1 MAIEAES
8 SIPDKSKKVSSDGS
22 YVLRTIVDS
31 VPLASE
37 VGSKNPQITC
47 VELWED
53 NLYVGTSAAEILHF
67 VSIPADADDESL
79 ASTFI
84 FASRLQPEFRQT
96 QNVTQVSSGVQ
107 QILPLSGAKKVC
119 ILCNNTLTFY
129 SLPELSPAF
138 PNSRVHGCSWVG
150 GVDLNNMDATNGS
163 VDIIMICLKSR
174 IRLVRIGNEPKL
186 IRNIEFPACLAAAR
200 RQNYACVADANFYS
214 LLDVENQQKIN
225 LFPISSL
232 DENAGSGK
240 VEDISPAVEQ
250 SNSRNSLSG
259 GLGSR
264 EPRGDDRSH
273 GRSTSLGNFVT
284 GLGKRQESPASR
296 SRGRPGI
303 NSPEALERANS
314 PPVAPN
320 LEKPDSASRSSSRQP
335 SAPEKPLPPP
345 PDRDSSQRIMPTK
358 PLRLSMYLRPH
369 IVSPSASEFLLTTGI
384 TLTEPGVGIFVN
396 LDGDVVR
403 GTLEFSR
410 YPTAV
415 VIDRSDSAEGGP
427 QLDVDSHEGHVLAAM
442 SRPGTTQEHLSIEI
456 QKWSVTADDKKEWL
470 DIPIN
475 PPADAGS
482 KGHNFDGHGLRAV
495 HTVNTVPF
503 PEVGASLRAA
513 RLRLPR
519 DQIGTPAIKEGK
531 TKIDEWEARR
541 NMEETKFGHRLGGRE
556 CNIVAWS
563 GSSIWWVV
571 RNPLAMRL
579 DAAIDQLL
587 NAVDDVKGIELD
599 RSKLIKI
606 VESIR
611 GQEETTETDFL
622 SLEYIR
628 QKISL
633 ILFCD
638 LIIKPRFSLTPQ
650 NNDKRIVEASLMEG
664 TIDPRV
670 ILTMTPLLRE
680 EIVEGTKGIWIHSG
694 LLRVVEHFWSATL
707 AKSKSS
713 EEQTAD
719 VKQEEM
725 LGLLKTYLLAWR
737 QRKGFGSIA
746 DEIEVFQTVDG
757 AILHLLLHQ
766 DSLHISGS
774 SRLPS
779 SRAEL
784 YSIVDSG
791 VDCFDRAV
799 VLLEKYRRLYVLSR
813 LYGSQRMAAKV
824 LHTWRRIID
833 GESDTGDELADGE
846 NEVRK
851 YLVRIKDPSLV
862 REYGAWLARRN
873 PALGV
878 QVYTDDNSR
887 VKLSPHEVVELLQE
901 KAPEAVKVYLEHLV
915 FGKKNFQY
923 ANDLISYYLD
933 NVLSVL
939 GSSKEAHE
947 LLAQS
952 YENYRALY
960 PPKPTYRQFIID
972 NAVPVPWWHDRL
984 RLLELLGGS
993 HGADFSYNV
1002 ESILSRIEPFEQD
1015 LVPESIILDGRQG
1028 RHQQAL
1034 RLLTHGLGDYH
1045 TAINYCLL
1053 GGASIF
1059 YPTSGTV
1066 SLIEAPTNEEQSI
1079 LFGFLLGEFL
1089 RIEDVNN
1096 KLERT
1101 SELLERFGAWY
1112 DVSDVL
1118 GLIPESWS
1126 VDLISG
1132 FLVNAFRRLIEDKN
1146 EAMITKAL
1154 SGAENLQIASSF
1166 IEKCNT
1172 LGPHIDTV

>member
-1 MAIEAES
+1 MRCR
-8 SIPDKSKKVSSDGS
+8 VSSVS
-22 YVLRTIVDS
+22 LATTYVLLINHTAV
-31 VPLASE
+31 
-37 VGSKNPQITC
+37 
-47 VELWED
+47 ED

-67 VSIPADADDESL
+67 VSIPADADDGSS

-96 QNVTQVSSGVQ
+96 QNVNHVSSGVQ
-107 QILPLSGAKKVC
+107 QILPLSAAKKVC

-138 PNSRVHGCSWVG
+138 PNSRVSGCTWVG
-150 GVDLNNMDATNGS
+150 GVDLNNTDATHRN
-163 VDIIMICLKSR
+163 VEIIMICLKSR
-174 IRLVRIGNEPKL
+174 IRLVRIGDELKL
-186 IRNIEFPACLAAAR
+186 IRNIEFPICLASIR
-200 RQNYACVADANFYS
+200 RENYACVADANSYS

-232 DENAGSGK
+232 DKNSGSGK
-240 VEDISPAVEQ
+240 VEDIAPVVET
-250 SNSRNSLSG
+250 SNSRNPPSG
-259 GLGSR
+259 VPSS
-264 EPRGDDRSH
+264 GDTRVDARSH
-273 GRSTSLGNFVT
+273 GRNTSLGNLVA

-296 SRGRPGI
+296 NRERSGV
-303 NSPEALERANS
+303 STPEPLERANS
-314 PPVAPN
+314 PSAASN
-320 LEKPDSASRSSSRQP
+320 LELPDSALRSSNKLL
-335 SAPEKPLPPP
+335 SAPDKPLPPP
-345 PDRDSSQRIMPTK
+345 PDRDSSQRVMPTK
-358 PLRLSMYLRPH
+358 SSRLSTYLRPH
-369 IVSPSASEFLLTTGI
+369 IVSPSTSEFLLTTG
-384 TLTEPGVGIFVN
+384 TALTEPGVGIFVN

-410 YPTAV
+410 YPIAV
-415 VIDRSDSAEGGP
+415 VIDGSDSGAGELQIDG
-427 QLDVDSHEGHVLAAM
+427 DGHVLAAM
-442 SRPGTTQEHLSIEI
+442 SRPGTTQERLSIEI
-456 QKWSVTADDKKEWL
+456 QKWSVTADDEKEWL
-470 DIPIN
+470 DIPITS
-475 PPADAGS
+475 PADADSEGN
-482 KGHNFDGHGLRAV
+482 NFDGHGLRAV
-495 HTVNTVPF
+495 HTANTVSF
-503 PEVGASLRAA
+503 PEVGASLRAT
-513 RLRLPR
+513 RLRLPI
-519 DQIGTPAIKEGK
+519 DQIRTTAARKEA
-531 TKIDEWEARR
+531 TTLDEWEARR
-541 NMEETKFGHRLGGRE
+541 NVEETKFGSRLGGRE
-556 CNIVAWS
+556 SNIVAWS

-579 DAAIDQLL
+579 DASIDLAL
-587 NAVDDVKGIELD
+587 NVGDIPGIEVD
-599 RSKLIKI
+599 RNKLIKI
-606 VESIR
+606 FENIR
-611 GQEETTETDFL
+611 GQEETTETEFL

-633 ILFCD
+633 ILFGD
-638 LIIKPRFSLTPQ
+638 LILKSPFSLSTQKNEKP
-650 NNDKRIVEASLMEG
+650 IIEASLMEG

-670 ILTMTPLLRE
+670 ILTMIPLLRE
-680 EIVEGTKGIWIHSG
+680 EIVEGAGGIWIHSG
-694 LLRVVEHFWSATL
+694 LLWIVERFWSAIS
-707 AKSKSS
+707 AQSQPSM
-713 EEQTAD
+713 EQSAGANH
-719 VKQEEM
+719 EEM
-725 LGLLKTYLLAWR
+725 LGLLKRYLLAWR

-746 DEIEVFQTVDG
+746 DETEVFQTVD
-757 AILHLLLHQ
+757 AATLHLLLHQ
-766 DSLHISGS
+766 DSLHFNGS

-784 YSIVDSG
+784 YSVVDSG

-813 LYGSQRMAAKV
+813 LYGSQRMAGKV
-824 LHTWRRIID
+824 LQTWRRIID
-833 GESDTGDELADGE
+833 GEKDAGDELADGE

-862 REYGAWLARRN
+862 REHGAWLARRN

-887 VKLSPHEVVELLQE
+887 VKFPPHQVVELLQ
-901 KAPEAVKVYLEHLV
+901 KQAPEAVKVYLERLV

-939 GSSKEAHE
+939 GSSKGAQE

-952 YENYRALY
+952 YETYRALY
-960 PPKPTYRQFIID
+960 PPKPTYRQFIVD
-972 NAVPVPWWHDRL
+972 NAVPEAWWQDRL

-993 HGADFSYNV
+993 HGADFSYDV
-1002 ESILSRIEPFEQD
+1002 AFILSRIEPFEQD

-1059 YPTSGTV
+1059 YPTSGAV
-1066 SLIEAPTNEEQSI
+1066 SPIGAPTNEEQAV

-1089 RIEDVNN
+1089 RIDDVNN
-1096 KLERT
+1096 RLERT
-1101 SELLERFGAWY
+1101 SELLERFGSWY

-1154 SGAENLQIASSF
+1154 SSAESLQIASSF
-1166 IEKCNT
+1166 IDRCNT
-1172 LGPHIDTV
+1172 LGPHIESV

>member
-1 MAIEAES
+1 MAIEAKS
-8 SIPDKSKKVSSDGS
+8 GVTNKSKKVSSDGS

-37 VGSKNPQITC
+37 PGLKTPRITC
-47 VELWED
+47 VELWEE

-67 VSIPADADDESL
+67 VSIPADADDESV

-84 FASRLQPEFRQT
+84 FASRLQPDFRQS
-96 QNVTQVSSGVQ
+96 QNVNQVLSGVQ

-150 GVDLNNMDATNGS
+150 GVDLNNTDATNSS
-163 VDIIMICLKSR
+163 VEIIMICLKNR
-174 IRLVRIGNEPKL
+174 IRLVRIGDEPKL

-200 RQNYACVADANFYS
+200 RDSYACVADANSYS
-214 LLDVENQQKIN
+214 LLDVENQQKAN

-232 DENAGSGK
+232 DENTGFGK
-240 VEDISPAVEQ
+240 IEDISPVAEP
-250 SNSRNSLSG
+250 SNPKNAPSG
-259 GLGSR
+259 GLGSSDS
-264 EPRGDDRSH
+264 RGDARSH
-273 GRSTSLGNFVT
+273 VRNTSIGNFVA

-296 SRGRPGI
+296 SRERQGI
-303 NSPEALERANS
+303 STPEPLERANLS
-314 PPVAPN
+314 AGASN
-320 LEKPDSASRSSSRQP
+320 LEQSDPASRTSNRQP
-335 SAPEKPLPPP
+335 AVPDKPLPPP
-345 PDRDSSQRIMPTK
+345 PDKDGAQRIIQTK
-358 PLRLSMYLRPH
+358 PSRLSIGLRPH
-369 IVSPSASEFLLTTGI
+369 IVSPSASEFLLTTG
-384 TLTEPGVGIFVN
+384 TSLTEPGVGIFVN

-410 YPTAV
+410 YPIAV
-415 VIDRSDSAEGGP
+415 VIDGSGSAQGEPKADG
-427 QLDVDSHEGHVLAAM
+427 DGHVLAAM
-442 SRPGTTQEHLSIEI
+442 SRTGTTQEQISIEI
-456 QKWSVTADDKKEWL
+456 QKWSLTTDKKEWL
-470 DIPIN
+470 DIPVSSTS
-475 PPADAGS
+475 DDGS
-482 KGHNFDGHGLRAV
+482 EGNKLDGYGLRAV
-495 HTVNTVPF
+495 HTANTVSF
-503 PEVGASLRAA
+503 PEVGESLRASRV
-513 RLRLPR
+513 RLHG
-519 DQIGTPAIKEGK
+519 DQIPNSAAGRETSVLE
-531 TKIDEWEARR
+531 EWEVRK
-541 NMEETKFGHRLGGRE
+541 NVEETKFARRLGGRE
-556 CNIVAWS
+556 CCVVAWS

-571 RNPLAMRL
+571 RNPIALRL
-579 DAAIDQLL
+579 DAAIDQAL
-587 NAVDDVKGIELD
+587 NSVDDVTGVELD
-599 RSKLIKI
+599 RNKLIKI
-606 VESIR
+606 IESI
-611 GQEETTETDFL
+611 QDHEETTETDFL

-633 ILFCD
+633 ILFSD
-638 LIIKPRFSLTPQ
+638 LIMKSPFSLTSQ
-650 NNDKRIVEASLMEG
+650 TNDNRIIEAALMET

-670 ILTMTPLLRE
+670 ILTMFPLLRD
-680 EIVEGTKGIWIHSG
+680 EIVEGTEGIWIHAG
-694 LLRVVEHFWSATL
+694 LLRIVERFWSA
-707 AKSKSS
+707 KSQPRK
-713 EEQTAD
+713 EKTAD
-719 VKQEEM
+719 TNPEEM
-725 LGLLKTYLLAWR
+725 LGLLKRYLLAWR

-746 DEIEVFQTVDG
+746 NEVEVFQTIDAAV
-757 AILHLLLHQ
+757 LHLLLHL
-766 DSLHISGS
+766 DSLRFDGS
-774 SRLPS
+774 SNLPS
-779 SRAEL
+779 SKADL

-813 LYGSQRMAAKV
+813 LYGSQRMAGKV
-824 LHTWRRIID
+824 LQTWRRIID
-833 GESDTGDELADGE
+833 GERDAGDELVDGE

-851 YLVRIKDPSLV
+851 YLVRIKDSSLV
-862 REYGAWLARRN
+862 REYGTWLARRN

-878 QVYTDDNSR
+878 QVYTDETSR
-887 VKLSPHEVVELLQE
+887 VKYSPHQVVELLQE

-933 NVLSVL
+933 NVLSIL
-939 GSSKEAHE
+939 RSSKRAQE

-952 YENYRALY
+952 YESYRALH

-972 NAVPVPWWHDRL
+972 NAVPEAWWHDRL

-1002 ESILSRIEPFEQD
+1002 ASILSRIEPFEQD

-1028 RHQQAL
+1028 RHQQAI

-1059 YPTSGTV
+1059 YPTSGAV
-1066 SLIEAPTNEEQSI
+1066 SSIGTPTNEEQAI

-1096 KLERT
+1096 RLERT
-1101 SELLERFGAWY
+1101 SELLERFGSWY
-1112 DVSDVL
+1112 DVNDVL

-1154 SGAENLQIASSF
+1154 SSAESLQMTSSF

-1172 LGPHIDTV
+1172 LGPRIETV